1 MRCAPRGLGYDISM
15 LAVVVLVPIA
25 IMVIACL
32 LERFEAHAVVGKAAP
47 RARRP
52 LAIEPPAP
60 SLTLV
65 PGEDEDDASRET
77 PDPPGAPGAPAAL
90 RTAS

>member
-1 MRCAPRGLGYDISM
+1 M
-15 LAVVVLVPIA
+15 LAVVVLLPIVL
-25 IMVIACL
+25 MVVACL
-32 LERFEAHAVVGKAAP
+32 LERFEAHAVVGKPAP

-65 PGEDEDDASRET
+65 PGADDDEEPGPTAATSPARLRAAS
-77 PDPPGAPGAPAAL
+77 
-90 RTAS
+90 